1 MANKCTGA
9 PRIDI
14 SSRSFA
20 DNTYIKQQQSMFY
33 INSLNILHKIR
44 VAKNTKGFLPAELS
58 SIFVFSGALLTRE
71 VEFQA

>member
-1 MANKCTGA
+1 
-9 PRIDI
+9 
-14 SSRSFA
+14 
-20 DNTYIKQQQSMFY
+20 MFY

-71 VEFQA
+71 VEFQAWKQKAEAFSQHVENWGT